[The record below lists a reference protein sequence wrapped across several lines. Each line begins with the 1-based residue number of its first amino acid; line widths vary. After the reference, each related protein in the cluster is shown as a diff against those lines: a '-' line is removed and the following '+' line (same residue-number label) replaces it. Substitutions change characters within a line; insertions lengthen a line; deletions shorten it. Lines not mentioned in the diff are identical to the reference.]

1 MLWPPCS
8 SSPAISD
15 LKGRRRARAVVAKG
29 FFKDSARP
37 TYVMPSQF
45 ENEWRTQ
52 LGAANA
58 LSVFKPQC
66 PNLLAVMYP

>member
-1 MLWPPCS
+1 M
-8 SSPAISD
+8 
-15 LKGRRRARAVVAKG
+15 VAKG
-29 FFKDSARP
+29 FFKDSAWP

-45 ENEWRTQ
+45 GNEWRT
-52 LGAANA
+52 LLDAANA